1 MIHYTIIIEGRV
13 WSDSEAIVR
22 RIARDN
28 PDAAAKWFRNLVKKI
43 DSLESMPERHPI
55 APESD
60 ASLKKS
66 AKPFLAS
73 VKINIESSSQ
83 FAATL
88 FTFCTCDTA
97 RENHFVRTMR
107 RNNAHDLDAYGML

>member
-60 ASLKKS
+60 DFPEEIREA
-66 AKPFLAS
+66 FLG
-73 VKINIESSSQ
+73 KRQNKYRIL
-83 FAATL
+83 FAIRG
-88 FTFCTCDTA
+88 DTVHVLHVRHGA
-97 RENHFVRTMR
+97 REPLRPDNETEQR
-107 RNNAHDLDAYGML
+107 A